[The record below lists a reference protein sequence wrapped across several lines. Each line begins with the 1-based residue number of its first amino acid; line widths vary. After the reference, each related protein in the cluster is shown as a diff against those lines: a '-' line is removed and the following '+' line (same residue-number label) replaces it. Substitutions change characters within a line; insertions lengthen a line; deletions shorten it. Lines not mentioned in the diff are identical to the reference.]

1 MKRLILSIA
10 TAITAATAIF
20 ASGPEAKFVS
30 EVHDFGAFEEDDGVV
45 KCKFTYVNVGDEPL
59 VIVASRATC
68 GCTSSAYTKAPI
80 EPGDTGYVEVTYNPT
95 GRPGRF
101 GKKVYVDFNSDVPR
115 HTLLIKGV
123 VIGAG
128 NTLRGR
134 YPVDAGSL
142 KLRQDNILLGE
153 VKNGKSKSAFFE
165 VYNATPDSITPNWDR
180 IPRGVKINTT
190 TPKVGPGEQVTYT
203 IYFVPE
209 HDMYGIYTD
218 SLLLSATPH
227 DEPVKIDMIAIV
239 DEDFSRMTPGQLR
252 EAPAIEFETKTL
264 DFGEIDRNGGP
275 VTRSFTFKNTG
286 KSTML
291 IRRVYTTDPGI
302 TVTTTTEKLKKGKEA
317 TVLVTVDPLS
327 IPTEILNGRISLI
340 VNDPRNANSV
350 VRAVGTIK

>member
-1 MKRLILSIA
+1 
-10 TAITAATAIF
+10 
-20 ASGPEAKFVS
+20 
-30 EVHDFGAFEEDDGVV
+30 
-45 KCKFTYVNVGDEPL
+45 
-59 VIVASRATC
+59 
-68 GCTSSAYTKAPI
+68 
-80 EPGDTGYVEVTYNPT
+80 
-95 GRPGRF
+95 
-101 GKKVYVDFNSDVPR
+101 
-115 HTLLIKGV
+115 
-123 VIGAG
+123 
-128 NTLRGR
+128 
-134 YPVDAGSL
+134 
-142 KLRQDNILLGE
+142 
-153 VKNGKSKSAFFE
+153 
-165 VYNATPDSITPNWDR
+165 
-180 IPRGVKINTT
+180 
-190 TPKVGPGEQVTYT
+190 
-203 IYFVPE
+203 
-209 HDMYGIYTD
+209 
-218 SLLLSATPH
+218 
-227 DEPVKIDMIAIV
+227 MIAIV